1 MIRSLACLLLVTV
14 AILPLGCAKPA
25 DTSPKPIAQKADLP
39 DLVKRL
45 KEAKAP
51 LGRRAVLNQL
61 KFLGPEANTPEVLA
75 ALDATRKKVS
85 GNERNLVD
93 ETIAAVK
100 GTAPPAGD
108 AKK

>member
-1 MIRSLACLLLVTV
+1 MIRSLTCLLLIVA
-14 AILPLGCAKPA
+14 AILPLGCGKTT
-25 DTSPKPIAQKADLP
+25 DTSPKPIAQKADVP

-85 GNERNLVD
+85 GDERKLVD
-93 ETIAAVK
+93 ETIAKIK
-100 GTAPPAGD
+100 GTAPPAAD